1 MSEWVRL
8 DAEKL
13 NTPQLEAI
21 RGVNITVR
29 MSPYDVPE
37 AVRGYYD
44 EELERFVIEFRYIG
58 DEPFRQK
65 QKGEHIT
72 LRIGRHSGRL
82 YGVEVNVDAMKAP
95 RGFANDP
102 APALTGFRSRHTG
115 IIAAV
120 LMLLGNSGFQPAK
133 LTLNHAGMM
142 PELPERRRYSQTPS
156 QTVDLELKVSDAVLQ
171 AIDSLPRKHP
181 RHENYEV
188 AKDTITQKKGEIFAS
203 LAAG

>member
-8 DAEKL
+8 NAEKL
-13 NTPQLEAI
+13 NMPKRQAV
-21 RGVNITVR
+21 RGADITVR

-44 EELERFVIEFRYIG
+44 EELKRFVIEFRYIG

-72 LRIGRHSGRL
+72 LRMGRHSGRL
-82 YGVEVNVDAMKAP
+82 YGIEVDVGAMKAQ
-95 RGFANDP
+95 RVSGNDP
-102 APALTGFRSRHTG
+102 SPASASFRGRLTG

-120 LMLLGNSGFQPAK
+120 LMPLGNSGFQPPE
-133 LTLNHAGMM
+133 LTLNHAAGII
-142 PELPERRRYSQTPS
+142 
-156 QTVDLELKVSDAVLQ
+156 LEPQAADKVSDAVLE
-171 AIDSLPRKHP
+171 AIDSLSRKHP
-181 RHENYEV
+181 RHENYDV
-188 AKDTITQKKGEIFAS
+188 AKDTIAQKKGEIFAS